1 MSYGE
6 TLIGTPWRGY
16 YITAY
21 GIAVKHGF
29 KGTEEE
35 WLESLQG
42 KDGRSIEI
50 RYNDVTDVL
59 EWRFTDE
66 DVWTELL
73 DLEELQTEIVA
84 KTLSQAEAAKTAAES
99 AQKAAETAQA
109 AAESS
114 QQVTQADAEITQQN
128 VQLTQTAKDAAV
140 SAAGT
145 AAGAA
150 SAAQTAQGAAET
162 AAQGAAEDATLAKS
176 WAVGGTGT
184 RPGEDANNAEYW
196 AGQAAAAAGGGVMSF
211 NGRSGTV
218 MPEKGDYTASDV
230 GAAPDGFGLGTSAI
244 RTESPNY
251 DLDNI
256 DGSGWRVGIP
266 VIEGF
271 SFGFSLVSHI
281 KLDAKNAQQTAY
293 LTPFTSGP
301 ASYNSVIRRFKTNGN
316 WEPWEWVNPTMKI
329 GIEYRTTE
337 RWNGK
342 PVYAKLIDFGAL
354 PNASRKTISHNIQNV
369 QSIVDIAATTSN
381 GAIMNDMELAGSNF
395 TANNSAIV
403 CQSSVNQSSFT
414 AKVLLK
420 YTKTS
425 D

>member
-1 MSYGE
+1 MSD
-6 TLIGTPWRGY
+6 LQKI
-16 YITAY
+16 
-21 GIAVKHGF
+21 
-29 KGTEEE
+29 TEEQMDAVGVCSAPDVLSGSTSE
-35 WLESLQG
+35 NKAVFDKMVRQLVAPAYNAAVDAIEAINQTETG
-42 KDGRSIEI
+42 VEAAEAKRAAAEDGRVEAEAG
-50 RYNDVTDVL
+50 RVD
-59 EWRFTDE
+59 
-66 DVWTELL
+66 
-73 DLEELQTEIVA
+73 
-84 KTLSQAEAAKTAAES
+84 AEAARVRAEQDRQEAEQARS
-99 AQKAAETAQA
+99 NEESTRQKAENARKEAEQSRMDAETARRQAEQQRVDSTTGIVARATGQAQA
-109 AAESS
+109 ARDS
-114 QQVTQADAEITQQN
+114 
-128 VQLTQTAKDAAV
+128 AV
-140 SAAGT
+140 L
-145 AAGAA
+145 
-150 SAAQTAQGAAET
+150 AQ
-162 AAQGAAEDATLAKS
+162 S
-176 WAVGGTGT
+176 WAVGETGT
-184 RPGEDANNAEYW
+184 REGENTDNAQYW
-196 AGQAAAAAGGGVMSF
+196 AQQAHMAAGGGVVSF
-211 NGRSGTV
+211 NGRTGSV
-218 MPEKGDYTASDV
+218 MPQKGDYTASDV
-230 GAAPDGFGLGTSAI
+230 GAAPDGFGLGTSAP

-256 DGSGWRVGIP
+256 DGSGWCVGVP

-281 KLDAKNAQQTAY
+281 KWNANNAQQTAY

-369 QSIVDIAATTSN
+369 QSIVDIMAIASN

-395 TANNSAIV
+395 TANNSVIV
-403 CQSSVNQSSFT
+403 CQSSVDQSSVT